1 MQFFGDHFNNLTV
14 NGGVWTV
21 ANKSVCRWGI
31 LGTAGIAKKH
41 WRGIRTATNATITA
55 VASRTQ
61 ESAER
66 FISECQSTVPYPEPV
81 HAVAPYE
88 ALLERDD
95 VDAVYIPL
103 PTAMRHHWVI
113 RAAEAGKHVLA
124 EKPAACDA
132 HQVKE
137 MLHACEQHGVQY
149 MDGVMFMHSAR
160 LPLIRNLLNDPNNVG
175 RLRRMTSAFSFC
187 GDTEFRTKNIRV
199 DSRLEPHG
207 CLGDLGWYCIR
218 FFLWVLQGK
227 MPVRVRA
234 QMLSTLHGHGSPVA
248 VPGEFSAELWF
259 PDGVTASFY
268 NSFVTENQQWV
279 YVSGEKGSLHVP
291 DFVLPF
297 HGPEVSATVSN
308 DHFRITGCEF
318 HMEQHARR
326 HVLNEYSS
334 AYAGAQ
340 EVSLIE
346 EFSKLVCSGQLSNTW
361 PEWTLKTQQVLDA
374 CWHSAANDGQ
384 SIEL

>member
-149 MDGVMFMHSAR
+149 MDRCHVH
-160 LPLIRNLLNDPNNVG
+160 
-175 RLRRMTSAFSFC
+175 
-187 GDTEFRTKNIRV
+187 
-199 DSRLEPHG
+199 
-207 CLGDLGWYCIR
+207 
-218 FFLWVLQGK
+218 
-227 MPVRVRA
+227 A
-234 QMLSTLHGHGSPVA
+234 Q
-248 VPGEFSAELWF
+248 
-259 PDGVTASFY
+259 
-268 NSFVTENQQWV
+268 
-279 YVSGEKGSLHVP
+279 
-291 DFVLPF
+291 
-297 HGPEVSATVSN
+297 
-308 DHFRITGCEF
+308 C
-318 HMEQHARR
+318 
-326 HVLNEYSS
+326 
-334 AYAGAQ
+334 
-340 EVSLIE
+340 
-346 EFSKLVCSGQLSNTW
+346 
-361 PEWTLKTQQVLDA
+361 
-374 CWHSAANDGQ
+374 
-384 SIEL
+384 